1 MRIAECVLKP
11 FLISLFL
18 AVMVCGGSAMAQGV
32 PVVPAD
38 STVLPQADC
47 CGPISPEGVQLSQL
61 IDSMD
66 VEHLWL
72 ADAFVDW
79 RTGKK
84 LHEENS
90 KSTHCSA
97 FAAAVGYHLNVYML
111 RPPEHPTLFLASAQV
126 HWFSS
131 KEAQREGWR
140 PVSSQ
145 MEAQRLANTGSL
157 VIIGY
162 ATEGGDADAH
172 GHIVVV
178 RPAVKTNKQLANE
191 GPQVAQAATHNR
203 SSDAA
208 ANSFHAHPGAWPTKV
223 EYYAHDV
230 DWSAPR
236 TTAGAQ

>member
-1 MRIAECVLKP
+1 MKAFFSSLIFIVL
-11 FLISLFL
+11 LGS
-18 AVMVCGGSAMAQGV
+18 GSALAQGV
-32 PVVPAD
+32 PVIPAG
-38 STVLPQADC
+38 STTPLTANC
-47 CGPISPEGVQLSQL
+47 CGPITPDGARLTQL

-84 LHEENS
+84 IHEEKG

-97 FAAAVGYHLNVYML
+97 FAAAVGDRVDVYML
-111 RPPEHPTLFLASAQV
+111 RPPEHPTLYLASAQV

-131 KEAQREGWR
+131 KAAQKAGWR
-140 PVSSQ
+140 AVDSQ
-145 MEAQRLANTGSL
+145 VEAQRLANQGSL
-157 VIIGY
+157 VVIGY
-162 ATEGGDADAH
+162 ATESGDADAH

-178 RPAVKTNKQLANE
+178 RPAVKTNEQLAKE

-208 ANSFHAHPGAWPTKV
+208 ANSFNAHPGAWPNKV
-223 EYYAHDV
+223 QYYEHDV
-230 DWSAPR
+230 DWSAVK
-236 TTAGAQ
+236 